1 MTDAWLKTIE
11 ATFERDFGLHGV
23 RAEFAYGPI
32 PLQAALTVYVPT
44 KPTPAMHELARAIEA
59 EWAELDKVLWVRVL
73 RQHQPWGSWW
83 ARAVMPGAWRRSS
96 A

>member
-23 RAEFAYGPI
+23 RAEFAPGPI
-32 PLQAALTVYVPT
+32 PLQAALKVYVPT
-44 KPTPAMHELARAIEA
+44 APTAAMRELARAIAA

-73 RQHQPWGSWW
+73 RQ
-83 ARAVMPGAWRRSS
+83 RRP
-96 A
+96 

>member
-1 MTDAWLKTIE
+1 MTDSWLKTIE

-23 RAEFAYGPI
+23 RAEFAHVPN
-32 PLQAALTVYVPT
+32 PLQTALTVYLPT

-73 RQHQPWGSWW
+73 GQR
-83 ARAVMPGAWRRSS
+83 
-96 A
+96 